1 MAKNPILPLYYNDL
15 LGSTKTWTDEEFG
28 AYMRLLI
35 EQWDKG
41 GLPNDSQ
48 RLARLYTSHAAN
60 WELLKDKFPLVD
72 GLLKNPVMEEVRQ
85 KRARHSEK
93 QALNAKQRAKQYAK
107 PLPNIS
113 QNEAKKMPLENEYE
127 NENEKVIERKEV
139 QEETIDARLDTA
151 FNDLY
156 LEPLSMKAPTLY
168 PGVDFTL
175 ELERFKL
182 KVKGSP
188 RVYADRDSG
197 GLRAAFEFQL
207 RSMSASSPT
216 VRVNGRNQPRPK
228 AFNLSEI

>member
-28 AYMRLLI
+28 AYIRLLI

-48 RLARLYTSHAAN
+48 RLARLYTSHDAN
-60 WELLKDKFPLVD
+60 WSMLKEKFPLVD
-72 GLLKNPVMEEVRQ
+72 GLLKNPVMEAVRQ
-85 KRARHSEK
+85 KRAKHSEK
-93 QALNAKQRAKQYAK
+93 QATNAKHRWKSM
-107 PLPNIS
+107 PNES
-113 QNEAKKMPLENEYE
+113 QNDAKSMPLENEYE
-127 NENEKVIERKEV
+127 NENERVIERKEV
-139 QEETIDARLDTA
+139 QEETIDARLDAA

-207 RSMSASSPT
+207 RSMSSASSPT
-216 VRVNGRNQPRPK
+216 ARVNGRNQPRPK
-228 AFNLSEI
+228 AFTLSEI